1 MSHVQCAWTA
11 QGRIDEEPKTGGGET
26 GIAEVSQSSL
36 CLKLKANRYVKFLFD
51 IRTNSYN
58 VY

>member
-11 QGRIDEEPKTGGGET
+11 QGRIDEEPKTGGGGET

-36 CLKLKANRYVKFLFD
+36 
-51 IRTNSYN
+51 
-58 VY
+58 